1 MGVDRGALPAPVIAD
16 PIYVPAL
23 QKGQVVDFDP
33 ANVSDWTIYVLPRT
47 FRPYQ
52 IDDLQAYCAGDRDE
66 AS

>member
-1 MGVDRGALPAPVIAD
+1 VIAD